1 MQIVLQR
8 QVADHSRIYAALIC
22 DNISTAVPFD
32 LDAGS
37 FSDVELLSFVALFP
51 QSPRLCS
58 GTVLDFQRIN
68 MRL

>member
-8 QVADHSRIYAALIC
+8 QVADHLRIYAALIC
-22 DNISTAVPFD
+22 DNLATAVPFD

-51 QSPRLCS
+51 PSPRLCP
-58 GTVLDFQRIN
+58 GTVLDSQRTD